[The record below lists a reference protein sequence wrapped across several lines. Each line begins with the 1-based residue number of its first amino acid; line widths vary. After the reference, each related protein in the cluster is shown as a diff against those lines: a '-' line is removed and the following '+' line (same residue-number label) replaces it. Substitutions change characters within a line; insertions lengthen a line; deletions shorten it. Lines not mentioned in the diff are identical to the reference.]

1 MNAREIDTVEEGA
14 NYEYR
19 GEKVRK
25 NVCLYVSASPEMT
38 K

>member
-1 MNAREIDTVEEGA
+1 MSAREIDTGEEGA

-19 GEKVRK
+19 GGKVRK